1 MLGWGLIGLIFMKIL
16 YPKLS
21 KLIESFPYYIA
32 RIIYLIILIV
42 VSIDIFLTYSA
53 FGRMVLRNNGV
64 KPFTILGRIYD
75 EYYDNDFMYQKFPVM
90 KPDEE

>member
-1 MLGWGLIGLIFMKIL
+1 
-16 YPKLS
+16 
-21 KLIESFPYYIA
+21 
-32 RIIYLIILIV
+32 
-42 VSIDIFLTYSA
+42 
-53 FGRMVLRNNGV
+53 MVLRNNGV